1 MIPVPCGS
9 GNTIENWDKLD
20 KESEEAAPAVSF
32 AVMHIRKTIG
42 IYQAV
47 QDGHIWLASFFLQ
60 VAANTVDA
68 QYNLRRLTDTT
79 YHNKSR
85 RMRVHP
91 SLPKRKGVCQMMDY
105 VNAFWVGGLIC
116 ALVQILMEKTKLMP
130 GRIMVLLVVAGAV
143 IGFLGWYEPFQ
154 EFAGAGA
161 SVPLLGFGN
170 VLMKGVK
177 EAVDEQGLLGVF
189 AGGFKAGA
197 VGTSAALIFGYLAS
211 LVFKSKMKH

>member
-1 MIPVPCGS
+1 
-9 GNTIENWDKLD
+9 
-20 KESEEAAPAVSF
+20 
-32 AVMHIRKTIG
+32 
-42 IYQAV
+42 
-47 QDGHIWLASFFLQ
+47 
-60 VAANTVDA
+60 
-68 QYNLRRLTDTT
+68 
-79 YHNKSR
+79 
-85 RMRVHP
+85 
-91 SLPKRKGVCQMMDY
+91 MMDY

-177 EAVDEQGLLGVF
+177 EAVAEKGLLGALTGGVTST
-189 AGGFKAGA
+189 AGGVAAAIFLGVLVAFLFKPKP
-197 VGTSAALIFGYLAS
+197 
-211 LVFKSKMKH
+211 KS